1 MTNFTEGLY
10 RGLPWEEA
18 IEDAQADE
26 SGPQPYLKPGLES
39 YCDPAVAGG
48 GQIYCQVS
56 HAAAHLAFITG
67 SEPTE
72 VFARF
77 DNCGTNVD
85 IYNVLNIKLDDGAMV
100 SLASTGATMPS
111 ERTYEV
117 RVYGTEGMLFMDL
130 WKGTMV
136 LHKIGGQ
143 VQKHPELAPQDIYP
157 LYAPATNLVD
167 VILGLAENGSPATLG
182 ATAMR
187 TIEAACK
194 SASCG
199 RNAIV

>member
-1 MTNFTEGLY
+1 
-10 RGLPWEEA
+10 
-18 IEDAQADE
+18 
-26 SGPQPYLKPGLES
+26 
-39 YCDPAVAGG
+39 
-48 GQIYCQVS
+48 
-56 HAAAHLAFITG
+56 
-67 SEPTE
+67 
-72 VFARF
+72 
-77 DNCGTNVD
+77 
-85 IYNVLNIKLDDGAMV
+85 
-100 SLASTGATMPS
+100 
-111 ERTYEV
+111 
-117 RVYGTEGMLFMDL
+117 
-130 WKGTMV
+130 
-136 LHKIGGQ
+136 